1 MGVEDLTIDDGQGD
15 QNGRR
20 AKSRLFLRCMRSG
33 GMTAKAIADVVGVPS
48 SQVVANQG
56 THCNGHTSG
65 ARRHRA
71 PAAVAF
77 VHDGT
82 VIDVD
87 INGGIELSAYRENE
101 GVASN
106 RPPELDGGQGDF
118 CATLLA
124 MASHDLRQPL
134 QVIIGAV
141 DVLAQRLQDPG
152 ERSQLARVERAT
164 ARLASKLEQLVE
176 ALHLRES
183 ATGDHHEPVKLDR
196 ALEELASEL
205 VEAVR
210 VRGIGFRVVTTG
222 ACVLSHPVLL
232 SGMMRNLI
240 RNAIDYTPRG
250 GRVLVACRRR
260 GTQVHIEVYDN
271 GVGIP
276 PEQLGQVF
284 TAFHRVDATRSDG
297 LGLGLFI
304 VKRAADFLGHRLEVR
319 SALGRGSCF
328 AIVAN
333 AVAWPHNPHLNGARE
348 GA

>member
-1 MGVEDLTIDDGQGD
+1 
-15 QNGRR
+15 
-20 AKSRLFLRCMRSG
+20 
-33 GMTAKAIADVVGVPS
+33 MTAKAIVGLAGVPD
-48 SQVVANQG
+48 SQLADNRG
-56 THCNGHTSG
+56 AHCNDDVSG
-65 ARRHRA
+65 TCRHRA
-71 PAAVAF
+71 PAVVAF
-77 VHDGT
+77 VHDET

-87 INGGIELSAYRENE
+87 VNERIELSTAYRENE

-124 MASHDLRQPL
+124 IASHDLRQPL

-183 ATGDHHEPVKLDR
+183 ATGDRHEPVWLDR
-196 ALEELASEL
+196 TLDELALELD
-205 VEAVR
+205 EAARAKEIDLR
-210 VRGIGFRVVTTG
+210 VATTR

-232 SGMMRNLI
+232 SGMIRNLI

-260 GTQVHIEVYDN
+260 GTAVHVEVRDN

-276 PEQLGQVF
+276 CDQLGQVF
-284 TAFHRVDATRSDG
+284 TAFHRVDATRREG

-304 VKRAADFLGHRLEVR
+304 VKHGADFLRHRLEVR
-319 SALGRGSCF
+319 SAVGRGSCF

-333 AVAWPHNPHLNGARE
+333 AIAWPHNLYLSPVPEEA
-348 GA
+348 